1 MYRLF
6 MHGGFTNR
14 LTEFDWNRNDPWVML
29 AAAEDNQLQIFRP
42 ASCLVNVAPKKNVT
56 MREVE
61 E

>member
-1 MYRLF
+1 

-14 LTEFDWNRNDPWVML
+14 LTEFDWNKNDPWVML